1 MRRSLL
7 LLLLFC
13 TTAHAQL
20 VDVFSEGE
28 SGYYCFKIPALIA
41 SQSGDLL
48 AFAEARKFNCAD
60 HTWIDLV
67 WTAREAHP
75 AVNLRFLGDEA
86 Q

>member
-1 MRRSLL
+1 MRRSLIFFL
-7 LLLLFC
+7 LLC
-13 TTAHAQL
+13 ATVQAQL

-28 SGYYCFKIPALIA
+28 GGYFCFKIPALIA

-67 WTAREAHP
+67 RP
-75 AVNLRFLGDEA
+75 ATRDLRSSRSRR
-86 Q
+86 